1 MASTGICKTKISK
14 STDYTIV
21 VRGENYVE
29 FTNLATNINVFVDVE
44 CVLAGTENPT
54 SAVENAKWILIE
66 ETVWTSLLDEYR
78 MDSGNKT
85 FGDLGFYE
93 KIKPH
98 VLKSYIGAK
107 ISIKG
112 SDIENIT
119 AGNVYYIMPFNSYP
133 EYKYQNHIAR
143 LVYLKEP
150 FVRFVYV
157 KPPKSSEADIPSG
170 YDATL
175 HLYGMYA
182 EINLSTH
189 LIPDIRKKGVI
200 VPKNYSCKIKGNIFF
215 LNKSK
220 EEVVVDNFETTIE
233 VSNRNYN
240 SYKST
245 KVYIDPKWRDFD
257 GTHQEDHQ
265 PQKYFVKI
273 FASEIES
280 SSYLPTISGL
290 NSSNI
295 FNTKV
300 YNTNTD
306 FQIWRSFDKE
316 AEEWVAMDIQP
327 HIEVRW
333 DTMEMIFEKIEIEKN
348 NQIQYIGDIE
358 YEYKEYD
365 PCGYK
370 KIKIKSEDRQRYIFD
385 EDQVETQKIDETSEY
400 FAIIAG
406 DTAKEVV
413 ITIENLQQP
422 PNFICTGVLLKKDEQ
437 HDSWEKVFQ
446 MGNVQPAE
454 HRSTGYQTVE
464 DKSDPTHQNDRDV
477 YASKTKAPSKNVASS
492 QMLQLDV
499 NYFKEGE
506 NGIKL
511 KLPFKYNKT
520 VAEGTIIRN
529 TALDQL
535 WLFRYFWITE
545 DMVQKYFVPIATCRY
560 PNQIAK
566 IKVYPDISWT
576 FHINYGM
583 KNPIYYRD
591 TWVEMRQH
599 RVEDAVVRAQAGD
612 VDGYDGTVETKFS
625 LSLEAKWN
633 GTEAAKLDQKIS
645 EKVKLLIGSFIKIK
659 QFVDKVTGRDRG
671 NSRDGASSS
680 IAERMRRVPLS
691 IEVLSPQ
698 ITLGAGW
705 EFKKGREEE
714 GLSHRLAPTLGIVAK
729 ADPVIGAEA
738 VIDLIAWGKKLHPG
752 AYAVITALDLLAYA
766 ANAEVRFDL
775 KFYGKLVIDGNVEL
789 SKLKK
794 EGVIKAEGQFGFEL
808 YLQATATEKFNAFFT
823 EVDVDFEAKAQAEG
837 YFSLGLSAGMDDY
850 KGIYFQPIIRHSG
863 IKIILSVYVKVNG
876 FKRTRQEEYIVIAE
890 GKAGWDDKY
899 YFD

>member
-1 MASTGICKTKISK
+1 MGTAGIQKALVKNAEFIRSYGSHTFVELNETSTSFTAYLDETCLGRNTTNPRKTMAEVKWLLVRQHIWLNYKKLYPDLGKNDFFNKLTSELSA
-14 STDYTIV
+14 SDYSILS
-21 VRGENYVE
+21 GNDLN
-29 FTNLATNINVFVDVE
+29 FTR
-44 CVLAGTENPT
+44 
-54 SAVENAKWILIE
+54 
-66 ETVWTSLLDEYR
+66 SLLITNN
-78 MDSGNKT
+78 SGSN
-85 FGDLGFYE
+85 LGA
-93 KIKPH
+93 IH
-98 VLKSYIGAK
+98 IL
-107 ISIKG
+107 
-112 SDIENIT
+112 
-119 AGNVYYIMPFNSYP
+119 MPYTNFP
-133 EYKYQNHIAR
+133 EY
-143 LVYLKEP
+143 
-150 FVRFVYV
+150 
-157 KPPKSSEADIPSG
+157 
-170 YDATL
+170 
-175 HLYGMYA
+175 
-182 EINLSTH
+182 EI
-189 LIPDIRKKGVI
+189 
-200 VPKNYSCKIKGNIFF
+200 GNIF
-215 LNKSK
+215 
-220 EEVVVDNFETTIE
+220 VVALSAPKILYAQFKFPKHGYIPLQNQEKRAAYGQTIE
-233 VSNRNYN
+233 AVVYTHLLPDWRKSLMKFEFEVELINKGDVVSKSGLKFMGHGGDFHYNNKAIVRFLIDAEWQKKHEDKNKDEEFYLRIKGTEAFSTPTFTSPDTIYN
-240 SYKST
+240 SSEYNSQADTADWMRMEDGKW
-245 KVYIDPKWRDFD
+245 VYDSSRVLLVPYD
-257 GTHQEDHQ
+257 T
-265 PQKYFVKI
+265 
-273 FASEIES
+273 FAE
-280 SSYLPTISGL
+280 LMSG
-290 NSSNI
+290 
-295 FNTKV
+295 F
-300 YNTNTD
+300 
-306 FQIWRSFDKE
+306 
-316 AEEWVAMDIQP
+316 
-327 HIEVRW
+327 EV
-333 DTMEMIFEKIEIEKN
+333 EKN
-348 NQIQYIGDIE
+348 EMIQYIGDIE
-358 YEYKEYD
+358 YEYQEYD

-370 KIKIKSEDRQRYIFD
+370 KIKIKCDDRQKYIFD
-385 EDQVETQKIDETSEY
+385 EDKVETKKIDETAEY
-400 FAIIAG
+400 FEILAG

-413 ITIENLQQP
+413 ITVENLQKSP
-422 PNFICTGVLLKKDEQ
+422 SYICTGVLLQKDEQ
-437 HDSWEKVFQ
+437 HDTWEKIFQ

-454 HRSTGYQTVE
+454 HKDTGYQTVE
-464 DKSDPTHQNDRDV
+464 DKSDPAHQDDRDV
-477 YASKTKAPSKNVASS
+477 YASTTKAPSKNVASS
-492 QMLQLDV
+492 QMLQFNV

-520 VAEGTIIRN
+520 VAEGTVIRN

-612 VDGYDGTVETKFS
+612 IDGYDGTVETKFS

-671 NSRDGASSS
+671 NSIDGASSS

-714 GLSHRLAPTLGIVAK
+714 GLAHRLAPTLGIVAK

-789 SKLKK
+789 SRLRK